1 MRRARRP
8 ARFAVTPTVLALA
21 LGAAYAPGAYAQ
33 AAQAGSAPSA
43 QDVAQMPAVTVQAA
57 PVDDT
62 LEHLA
67 APVNT
72 GALGNRSQLETPFS
86 TTVVTAADIQER
98 QVNKLGD
105 VFALDASVTDNSA
118 SYGAWASYLSV
129 RGLPLDWQNSYR
141 IDGKQIGRAHV

>member
-105 VFALDASVTDNSA
+105 VFALDASATDNSA
-118 SYGAWASYLSV
+118 RSEEHTSELQSLMRISYAVFCLKKKN
-129 RGLPLDWQNSYR
+129 Q
-141 IDGKQIGRAHV
+141 QITKEQ